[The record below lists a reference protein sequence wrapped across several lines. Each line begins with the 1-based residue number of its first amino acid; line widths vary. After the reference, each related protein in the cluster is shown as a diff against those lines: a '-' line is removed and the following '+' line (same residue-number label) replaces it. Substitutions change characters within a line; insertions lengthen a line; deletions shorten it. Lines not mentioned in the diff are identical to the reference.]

1 MTPVRS
7 LAAAAYP
14 QFFRKGVGGLACDL
28 SLRVVR

>member
-14 QFFRKGVGGLACDL
+14 QFFRKGMDGMAQPILTHCH
-28 SLRVVR
+28 